1 MTQICVTG
9 FFLIGCNV
17 IPLYTIFMVE
27 FRSTPLIFS
36 GIFLICL
43 MLFATGCVGVFS
55 REPEPTPVP
64 VTGQSSQL
72 PLQGQGLLACNQECA
87 DQAQCGTNTELG
99 QVVLLSSQEPRL
111 DAHDLLA
118 GNNFLVDIREV
129 LDVSVVR
136 PGFEGSQPLRFYKV
150 SIKDEN
156 IDRGDAWVAGWCIQA
171 P

>member
-1 MTQICVTG
+1 MTLGVKSG
-9 FFLIGCNV
+9 GLPVGVELIVGSRMGV
-17 IPLYTIFMVE
+17 FMVVFE
-27 FRSTPLIFS
+27 HMCVSLIEII
-36 GIFLICL
+36 IFLICL
-43 MLFATGCVGVFS
+43 MSFATGCVGVFS

-136 PGFEGSQPLRFYKV
+136 PGFEGSQPLRAHV
-150 SIKDEN
+150 
-156 IDRGDAWVAGWCIQA
+156 
-171 P
+171 